1 MMESFS
7 QQQNMMMPPTIPVF
21 DGEPNKYR
29 LFKMQFQNLYHR
41 RCPDDATRLSF
52 LTGLLSEKVIKK
64 VQDSVDRPESYEHL
78 WQRLDAEFGHI
89 SIEASTTLNKLL
101 DLPVL
106 RATKGKIVADYAVD
120 VHSAISSLAQ
130 CELKTELYSRS
141 TLRQVANKLPP
152 VMRE

>member
-1 MMESFS
+1 MVNDPSYVAASQPTTGGYPATIQRSRAEDEDPSMLLFTTMIDTIKGQTKMMESFS
-7 QQQNMMMPPTIPVF
+7 QQQNMMMQPTIPVF

-64 VQDSVDRPESYEHL
+64 VQDSVDRPESSYDHL

-89 SIEASTTLNKLL
+89 SIEA
-101 DLPVL
+101 
-106 RATKGKIVADYAVD
+106 
-120 VHSAISSLAQ
+120 
-130 CELKTELYSRS
+130 
-141 TLRQVANKLPP
+141 
-152 VMRE
+152 